1 MLEQKHVHLKMKKK
15 CWLFLEKLNISWL
28 LLTKC
33 PVTLTAFNTENE
45 NWFNFKLQS
54 SYSRYDSKWTLSSKA
69 TWIRY
74 KSESKNIGKK
84 VLIENDCTN
93 LKRSCLNIMD
103 VSPHQHFFVT
113 ELFLKVKKNF
123 KIKIFFSVQMASKN
137 VFGKMQINKSYV
149 ILEQIIMLCFKSTVR
164 IGSMQI
170 CEF

>member
-15 CWLFLEKLNISWL
+15 CWLFLEKLNISGL
-28 LLTKC
+28 LLTKS
-33 PVTLTAFNTENE
+33 PVSLTAFNTENE

-54 SYSRYDSKWTLSSKA
+54 SYHRYDSKWTLSSKA

-84 VLIENDCTN
+84 VLIENDCAN
-93 LKRSCLNIMD
+93 LRRSFLNIID

-113 ELFLKVKKNF
+113 ELAVLQVKKNF
-123 KIKIFFSVQMASKN
+123 KIKIFFSVQMVSKN

-149 ILEQIIMLCFKSTVR
+149 ILEQIITVR
-164 IGSMQI
+164 IGSMQS